1 MITPLRIGQR
11 VSTTRV
17 FSMDDVQSFAAL
29 SGDANPIHLDPE
41 FARQSIF
48 GRPIVHGLFTTSLF
62 SRLLGEE
69 LPGPGTIYLGQ
80 SLSFV
85 RPVFVGDEVTASVEI
100 TKIRQDKPIVTL
112 RTTVTTNDG
121 IAVDGEAVVKV
132 PGPVSP
138 PGTAP

>member
-1 MITPLRIGQR
+1 MITPLSIGQR

-41 FARQSIF
+41 FARHSIF

-100 TKIRQDKPIVTL
+100 TNIRQDKPIVTL
-112 RTTVTTNDG
+112 RTIVTTHDG

>member
-1 MITPLRIGQR
+1 MIAPLRIGQR

-17 FSMDDVQSFAAL
+17 FSMDDVQTFAAL

-85 RPVFVGDEVTASVEI
+85 RPVFVGDEVTASVEV
-100 TKIRQDKPIVTL
+100 TNIRQDKPIVTL
-112 RTTVTTNDG
+112 RTTVTTHDG

>member
-1 MITPLRIGQR
+1 
-11 VSTTRV
+11 
-17 FSMDDVQSFAAL
+17 MDDVQSFAAL

-85 RPVFVGDEVTASVEI
+85 RPVYVGDEVTASVEV
-100 TKIRQDKPIVTL
+100 TNIRQDKPIVTL
-112 RTTVTTNDG
+112 RTIVTTNDG

>member
-11 VSTTRV
+11 VSATRV
-17 FSMDDVQSFAAL
+17 FSMDDVQTFAAL

-85 RPVFVGDEVTASVEI
+85 RPVFVGDEVTASVEV
-100 TKIRQDKPIVTL
+100 THIRQDKPIVTL
-112 RTTVTTNDG
+112 RTIVTTNDG

>member
-1 MITPLRIGQR
+1 
-11 VSTTRV
+11 
-17 FSMDDVQSFAAL
+17 MDDVQTFAAL

-85 RPVFVGDEVTASVEI
+85 RPVFVGDEVTASVEV
-100 TKIRQDKPIVTL
+100 THIRQDKPIVTL
-112 RTTVTTNDG
+112 RTIVTTNDG